1 MCEGRMLIC
10 CGVNSVSGRRACT
23 PAVVE
28 CFVSAVERCESVEK
42 GGGMEGGYRKL
53 WACVSLCVCDVRA
66 CVSICVC
73 VFVQVCARMC
83 VCVQSSDCLCRTTV
97 QVKQCRMMRDTEG
110 QEEEKEGGRE

>member
-1 MCEGRMLIC
+1 MLT
-10 CGVNSVSGRRACT
+10 VSGQRACT

-73 VFVQVCARMC
+73 VCVRASLRAHVCMC
-83 VCVQSSDCLCRTTV
+83 A
-97 QVKQCRMMRDTEG
+97 EF
-110 QEEEKEGGRE
+110 